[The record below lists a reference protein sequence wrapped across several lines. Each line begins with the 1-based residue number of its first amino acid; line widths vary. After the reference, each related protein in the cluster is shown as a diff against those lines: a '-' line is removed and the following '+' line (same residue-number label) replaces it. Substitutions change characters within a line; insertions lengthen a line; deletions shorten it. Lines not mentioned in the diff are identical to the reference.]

1 MGRLLREST
10 QAAAALSEK
19 ASADVRLLAEKVSAL
34 QAATNHDSAERDV
47 VKVLEAQ
54 LAGHTQSLREAI
66 VERRG
71 ETEGERVLRAEL
83 EGLKRYARR
92 VRRTSITRLF

>member
-54 LAGHTQSLREAI
+54 LGAAHGVFFFLASGAP
-66 VERRG
+66 RRG
-71 ETEGERVLRAEL
+71 ACDS
-83 EGLKRYARR
+83 K
-92 VRRTSITRLF
+92 